1 MAAVTLCSDFGAQ
14 ENKICHCFHCSSSV
28 CLEMMGLDA
37 MILVFWMLS
46 FKPAFSVSS
55 LTLIKRLFIS
65 FSLSAIRMVSSAYLR
80 LLIFLPAIL
89 IPACALLNLLLSVM
103 QYDEQCGIWYMQ
115 LFSALRKKNKHISG
129 WEWVES
135 DEKKKKNS
143 WESRERKVYH
153 RFSRDFRLIMRFFC
167 CCC

>member
-28 CLEMMGLDA
+28 CLKMMGLDA
-37 MILVFWMLS
+37 MILVFWMLG
-46 FKPAFSVSS
+46 FKPAFSLSS

-115 LFSALRKKNKHISG
+115 LFSALRKKNNISV
-129 WEWVES
+129 VES
-135 DEKKKKNS
+135 EWSLMKRKRKTLGNQEKG
-143 WESRERKVYH
+143 
-153 RFSRDFRLIMRFFC
+153 RFITDFLETSV
-167 CCC
+167 